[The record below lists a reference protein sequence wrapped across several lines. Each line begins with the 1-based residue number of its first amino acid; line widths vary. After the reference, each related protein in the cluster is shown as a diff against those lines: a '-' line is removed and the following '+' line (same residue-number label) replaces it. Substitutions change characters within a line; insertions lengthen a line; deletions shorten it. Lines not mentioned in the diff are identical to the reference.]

1 MSTNK
6 AKGAK
11 PLNDLSKKLKSK
23 RKLQGLS
30 QTQLAQQ
37 VGITQAF
44 LAEIESGR
52 KRPSIE
58 VLEKLCDRLGCS
70 ADYLLGITQPRH
82 HSTLEQPV
90 AMQTLLS
97 RGITPQMLDEIAER
111 NLSAD
116 ELRLAIKLAKAMK
129 NDNGTT

>member
-1 MSTNK
+1 M
-6 AKGAK
+6 
-11 PLNDLSKKLKSK
+11 NDLSKKLKAK

-82 HSTLEQPV
+82 HSTLEQPL

-116 ELRLAIKLAKAMK
+116 DLRLAIKLAKAMK
-129 NDNGTT
+129 NDNGTS

>member
-1 MSTNK
+1 M
-6 AKGAK
+6 
-11 PLNDLSKKLKSK
+11 NDLSKKLKAK

-70 ADYLLGITQPRH
+70 ADYLLGITQSRH
-82 HSTLEQPV
+82 HSTFEQPL

-129 NDNGTT
+129 NDNGTS

>member
-1 MSTNK
+1 M
-6 AKGAK
+6 
-11 PLNDLSKKLKSK
+11 NDLSKKLKAK

-82 HSTLEQPV
+82 HSTLEQPL

-129 NDNGTT
+129 NDNSTS

>member
-1 MSTNK
+1 M
-6 AKGAK
+6 
-11 PLNDLSKKLKSK
+11 NDLSKKLKAK
-23 RKLQGLS
+23 RKLEGLS

-58 VLEKLCDRLGCS
+58 VLEKLCDTLGCS

-82 HSTLEQPV
+82 HSKLEQPG
-90 AMQTLLS
+90 AMQTLLG
-97 RGITPQMLDEIAER
+97 RGITPQMLEEIAER

-116 ELRLAIKLAKAMK
+116 DLRLAIKLAQAMK
-129 NDNGTT
+129 DEKSPS